1 MQKEQNRP
9 KGMDKMRFRL
19 GLMVGMGAGYVLGAK
34 AGQERYEEIRE
45 RFNTLM
51 GTEPAQQLQAQVQDA
66 AQRTSAVLSD
76 KAAEVTTKVSQKVSS
91 AGTTDEVTVNESAD
105 LGIVLPP
112 T

>member
-1 MQKEQNRP
+1 
-9 KGMDKMRFRL
+9 MDSMRFRL

-51 GTEPAQQLQAQVQDA
+51 GTEQAQQLQSQVRDVA
-66 AQRTSAVLSD
+66 HKTGAVVGE
-76 KAAEVTTKVSQKVSS
+76 KANDTVAKVSQKVGS
-91 AGTTDEVTVNESAD
+91 AGSETDEVKVGGDPAD
-105 LGIVLPP
+105 VGIVLPP